1 MTRGLNLLKDSI
13 KREAIKRYSDRR
25 LYPIWPFESF
35 SVDEALVLHGVVSK
49 ALAEHGDEID
59 PDWDEEFAAL
69 ARVVLEERSQARAV
83 EDYNR
88 RQQNQR

>member
-1 MTRGLNLLKDSI
+1 
-13 KREAIKRYSDRR
+13 
-25 LYPIWPFESF
+25 
-35 SVDEALVLHGVVSK
+35 VVSK